1 MNRLLDVALAAY
13 GIPEPRGMATWH
25 AVFQQERQ
33 EQMARF
39 QIMVANKKLLMQILG
54 DEQQQLE
61 VLTLLAYDFQKHGE
75 DTYTDLEYDVIS
87 DVYQTCLR
95 LSGLLVVAVPEW
107 FVPAYEIQQ
116 SRWQGIGVDVEY
128 LLNQNEEFCTRQASA
143 LWDLHH
149 PHVVKLFG
157 ACHVGGFLFLVHES
171 VKKSVSSRDAQLET
185 AHILH
190 ITHGVPYI
198 MKQLDNHDKPHWH
211 FWNRKAHQLPQTGS
225 GIVNYTQSY
234 ADPKLLCFPGTCS
247 KEGKLINEQT

>member
-61 VLTLLAYDFQKHGE
+61 MLTLLAYDFQKHGE

-185 AHILH
+185 AHILQSLPNENKVML
-190 ITHGVPYI
+190 HGGELLLLSVI
-198 MKQLDNHDKPHWH
+198 SLRVNLKKQ
-211 FWNRKAHQLPQTGS
+211 QLTTS
-225 GIVNYTQSY
+225 
-234 ADPKLLCFPGTCS
+234 LLLTSFL
-247 KEGKLINEQT
+247 KHAE

>member
-1 MNRLLDVALAAY
+1 MTYETSPMYSFSWRRLVHREQISKLNRLLDVALAAY

-33 EQMARF
+33 ERMARF

-128 LLNQNEEFCTRQASA
+128 LLNQNEEFCTRRHRP
-143 LWDLHH
+143 L
-149 PHVVKLFG
+149 
-157 ACHVGGFLFLVHES
+157 HES

-185 AHILH
+185 AHILQSLPNENKVML
-190 ITHGVPYI
+190 HGGELLLLSVI
-198 MKQLDNHDKPHWH
+198 SLRVNLKKQ
-211 FWNRKAHQLPQTGS
+211 QLTTS
-225 GIVNYTQSY
+225 
-234 ADPKLLCFPGTCS
+234 LLLTSFL
-247 KEGKLINEQT
+247 KHAE